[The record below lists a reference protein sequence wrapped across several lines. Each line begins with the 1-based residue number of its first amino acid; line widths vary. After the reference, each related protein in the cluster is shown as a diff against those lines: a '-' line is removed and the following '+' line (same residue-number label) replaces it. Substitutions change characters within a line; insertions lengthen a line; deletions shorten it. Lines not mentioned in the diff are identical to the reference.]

1 MLIFLFYNFFSC
13 KLSYFTVF
21 MAINFLIFRIFR
33 LFIFLF
39 GGEEAGGGDVAVE
52 DVAEGG

>member
-1 MLIFLFYNFFSC
+1 MLILLFYNFFSC

-21 MAINFLIFRIFR
+21 MAVNFLIFRISR
-33 LFIFLF
+33 LIIFLF
-39 GGEEAGGGDVAVE
+39 GGEETRGGDVAVE

>member
-1 MLIFLFYNFFSC
+1 
-13 KLSYFTVF
+13 
-21 MAINFLIFRIFR
+21 MAAARRGCRCIPTPADFR